1 MPKRLKFVVEQWV
14 LFIVRRQTWRF
25 KIFESARHFR
35 IESKHPIRIR
45 ISKLRRSLLFWLLCL
60 INTLTYLLMSEF
72 LVDTYLWQ
80 NMCKLRCLVL
90 PIKLQCLSARRVC
103 SKLVSVSAH
112 FIHPSASSCELHCQ
126 GCITRTWKYRL
137 PCRMPA
143 LFNCLLA
150 VLAAGT
156 LVTRHYFII
165 NFRFSLL

>member
-1 MPKRLKFVVEQWV
+1 VSVVHSTTANVAIQNFWIGPS
-14 LFIVRRQTWRF
+14 L
-25 KIFESARHFR
+25 SNR
-35 IESKHPIRIR
+35 IETSDSNSNLEASQIPTI
-45 ISKLRRSLLFWLLCL
+45 L
-60 INTLTYLLMSEF
+60 ITLPYKYSYLLTDEF
-72 LVDTYLWQ
+72 LVDKYLWQ

-103 SKLVSVSAH
+103 SKLVSVFAH